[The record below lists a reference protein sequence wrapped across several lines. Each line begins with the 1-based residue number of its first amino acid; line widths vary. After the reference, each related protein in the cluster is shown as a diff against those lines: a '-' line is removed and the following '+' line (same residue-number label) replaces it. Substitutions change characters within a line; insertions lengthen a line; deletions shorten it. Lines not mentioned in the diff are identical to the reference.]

1 MSDLPHV
8 PARSSSLDVAESRED
23 LTERL
28 YGAAAD
34 LAPDRRRAYLERET
48 ARPDGSYDREL
59 VDEIEALL
67 SADLQAERYF
77 EAASQRLAGTAEAL
91 TERVGSV
98 EGERIGPWRVGAQI
112 GRGGMGAV
120 YLAERA
126 DGVFEQTAAL
136 KLVRPGLA
144 PDLAER
150 FRAERQIL
158 ARLGHPG
165 VAQLLGGGV
174 TGDGR
179 PWLAM
184 EYVEGDPITTY
195 CDRHQLDV
203 RARLQLFVEMCDVVA
218 YAHRNLVVHR
228 DLKPSNVL
236 VAEGARRGQ
245 IKLLDFGV
253 AKLLTPDLGG
263 PDGPPTGSGVRPY
276 TPGYAAPEQILGL
289 AVTTSADVYALGV
302 LLYELLA
309 GHRPHAHASGTPA
322 VVERAVL
329 ESDPARPSTSLATG
343 DAASD
348 AAAVAASRATTPAA
362 LRRRLQG
369 DLDQIVLRSLQRQ
382 PEDRY
387 GSAEAFA
394 RDVQRYLDGLPVE
407 ARPPSRSYRLRRF
420 VRRHRVGVGAGLA
433 AACALAVFVGLVM
446 WQGRVAAQERDRA
459 EQVAA
464 FMTDLLSQFDPSRTD
479 GGTVDAVSVL
489 DGALAS
495 VEARDEPSP
504 VVRARILDGMGQIYQ
519 GYAEFD
525 KAERLL
531 RRALDLRTAA
541 LGPEHPDVAES
552 LDHLAALCAVQ
563 GDHAMADSLYRRA
576 ITIYEDAGMGESAE
590 VASSVRG
597 LGLLRR
603 AQGRPAEGIPLI
615 RDALELQRAAL
626 GPDALASLETE
637 GDLASLLYNTGEY
650 GEAETLFRDLLLRYR
665 TTLGSHPGTA
675 QTLSD
680 YAAVLN
686 AQGRFEAAAAA
697 HREALAIRREVFGND
712 HPRVA
717 HSLSYLGWTLQS
729 QGRAAEAEPLYRE
742 ALAIRRAAFGPE
754 HTAVANSLLLL
765 GESLT
770 LQGDLDGGLR
780 YQGAAIR
787 TFRTVLGEDHPA
799 TVSAEAR
806 YAAHLATAGRA
817 QTARTLLT
825 RALPTL
831 RETYGP
837 DHEKT
842 AGAEALLASLR

>member
-1 MSDLPHV
+1 MSDAA
-8 PARSSSLDVAESRED
+8 PARTSLSAAESHED
-23 LTERL
+23 RTERL
-28 YGAAAD
+28 YDAAAE
-34 LAPDRRRAYLERET
+34 LAPALRRAYLERET
-48 ARPDGSYDREL
+48 ARPDGTYDREL

-91 TERVGSV
+91 TERAGSV
-98 EGERIGPWRVGAQI
+98 EGERIGPWQVGAQI

-126 DGVFEQTAAL
+126 DGAFEQTAAL

-174 TGDGR
+174 TADGR

-203 RARLQLFVEMCDVVA
+203 GARLRLFVEMCDVVA

-236 VAEGARRGQ
+236 VAERARRGQ

-253 AKLLTPDLGG
+253 AKLLTPDLA
-263 PDGPPTGSGVRPY
+263 PDGPSTGSGVRPY

-302 LLYELLA
+302 LLYELLV
-309 GHRPHAHASGTPA
+309 GRRPYAHTSGTPA
-322 VVERAVL
+322 LVERAVL
-329 ESDPARPSTSLATG
+329 EAAPARPSAGLAA
-343 DAASD
+343 DD
-348 AAAVAASRATTPAA
+348 AAAIAADRRTTPAA
-362 LRRRLQG
+362 LRRRLRG
-369 DLDQIVLRSLQRQ
+369 DLDQIVLRALERQ
-382 PEDRY
+382 PENRY

-407 ARPPSRSYRLRRF
+407 ARPPSRAYRLRQF
-420 VRRHRVGVGAGLA
+420 VRRNRVGVGAGLA
-433 AACALAVFVGLVM
+433 AACALAAFVGLVV

-459 EQVAA
+459 EQVAL
-464 FMTDLLSQFDPSRTD
+464 FMTDLLSQFDPSRTE
-479 GGTVDAVSVL
+479 GGTVDAVAVL
-489 DGALAS
+489 DGAIAS
-495 VEARDEPSP
+495 VEAHDAQSP
-504 VVRARILDGMGQIYQ
+504 AVRARILDGIGQIYQ

-541 LGPEHPDVAES
+541 HGPEHPDVAES

-576 ITIYEDAGMGESAE
+576 IAIYEKAGLGASGEI
-590 VASSVRG
+590 ASSLRG

-603 AQGRPAEGIPLI
+603 AQGVPAEGISLV
-615 RDALELQRAAL
+615 RRALELQRDAL
-626 GPDALASLETE
+626 GPDALAALETE
-637 GDLASLLYNTGEY
+637 GDLASLLYSTGGY
-650 GEAETLFRDLLLRYR
+650 AEAETLLLDLLRRYR
-665 TTLGSHPGTA
+665 ATLGAHPGTA

-680 YAAVLN
+680 YAAVLS
-686 AQGRFEAAAAA
+686 AQDRFEEAAAA
-697 HREALAIRREVFGND
+697 HREALAIRREVFGSD

-729 QGRAAEAEPLYRE
+729 QGLVAEAEPLHRE

-770 LQGDLDGGLR
+770 LQGDLDSGLR
-780 YQGAAIR
+780 YEGAAVR
-787 TFRTVLGEDHPA
+787 TFRTVLGDDHPS

-806 YAAHLATAGRA
+806 YASHLAAAGQT
-817 QTARTLLT
+817 QTARSILA

-842 AGAEALLASLR
+842 ADAEALLASLR

>member
-1 MSDLPHV
+1 MSDPADRV
-8 PARSSSLDVAESRED
+8 PARLPSADSAESRED
-23 LTERL
+23 RTERL
-28 YGAAAD
+28 YESAAD
-34 LAPDRRRAYLERET
+34 LAPDRRRPYLERET
-48 ARPDGSYDREL
+48 ARADGTYDREL

-77 EAASQRLAGTAEAL
+77 EAAAQRLAGTAEAL
-91 TERVGSV
+91 TERVGSA
-98 EGERIGPWRVGAQI
+98 EGERIGPWQVGAQI

-144 PDLAER
+144 SDLAER

-174 TGDGR
+174 TDDGR

-184 EYVEGDPITTY
+184 EYVEGDPITVY

-253 AKLLTPDLGG
+253 AKLLTPDLTG
-263 PDGPPTGSGVRPY
+263 PDGPSTGSGVRPY

-309 GHRPHAHASGTPA
+309 GHRPYAHASGTPA

-329 ESDPARPSTSLATG
+329 DGDPARPSAGLATG
-343 DAASD
+343 DP
-348 AAAVAASRATTPAA
+348 AAVAASRGTTPVA
-362 LRRRLQG
+362 LRRHLQG
-369 DLDQIVLRSLQRQ
+369 DLDQIVLRALERR

-407 ARPPSRSYRLRRF
+407 AQPPSRAYRLRRF

-433 AACALAVFVGLVM
+433 AACALATFIGLVV
-446 WQGRVAAQERDRA
+446 WQGQVAAQERDRA

-479 GGTVDAVSVL
+479 GGTVSAVSVL
-489 DGALAS
+489 DGAMAS
-495 VEARDEPSP
+495 GSHEEQAP
-504 VVRARILDGMGQIYQ
+504 VVRARILDAIGQIYQ

-525 KAERLL
+525 KAEQLL
-531 RRALDLRTAA
+531 QRALDLRTAA

-576 ITIYEDAGMGESAE
+576 ISIYEGAGLGATEAA
-590 VASSVRG
+590 ASSIRG

-603 AQGRPAEGIPLI
+603 AEGVPAEGIPLV
-615 RDALELQRAAL
+615 RDALRLQREAL

-637 GDLASLLYNTGEY
+637 GDLASLVYNTGDY
-650 GEAETLFRDLLLRYR
+650 AEAEALLRDLLRRYR
-665 TTLGSHPGTA
+665 AALGAHPGTA

-680 YAAVLN
+680 YAAALT
-686 AQGRFEAAAAA
+686 AQDRFEEAASA

-729 QGRAAEAEPLYRE
+729 QGLVAEAEPLYRE
-742 ALAIRRAAFGPE
+742 ALAIRRAAFGSE

-765 GESLT
+765 GESLAV
-770 LQGDLDGGLR
+770 QGDFDSGLR
-780 YQGAAIR
+780 YQGAAVR
-787 TFRTVLGEDHPA
+787 TFRITLGEDHPS

-806 YAAHLATAGRA
+806 YAAHLADAGRGEDA
-817 QTARTLLT
+817 QALLT
-825 RALPTL
+825 RALPGL
-831 RETYGP
+831 REAYGP

-842 AGAEALLASLR
+842 TGAEALLASLR